1 MGRATTI
8 VAGVLFGLLA
18 GGCGK
23 EEAKPKAVEPPPAP
37 PEKVA
42 AKESTPEPKKDSP
55 KAEEKAP
62 SPAPSDAE
70 FDAALAKILALE
82 QEGQFAEAMAL
93 CREAESQFRNHPKA
107 ATFLEASA
115 RLRDERKAAA
125 RLPFALRQLT
135 SDRPEAVE
143 AARRELLDAGDAA
156 LIFLRKAIR
165 DEAGD
170 LALQAVKL
178 LVEARDKRAP
188 QAFLAKVVQS
198 EAGPLR
204 SALCDGLK
212 ALVALAGRDALAAL
226 YAAVKGDEAFKSWD
240 LAAVLC
246 VALDQRCGGD
256 AAKLGELLGDPK
268 AADVLKAYV
277 AKAIDSTNAPA
288 ANWAASVA
296 PAVGI
301 LANGL
306 HGFYFQGT
314 NFEKL
319 VAERLDP
326 SVDFTGKS
334 LPFPG
339 GKAEGVSAR
348 WTGHL
353 FAERD
358 GNYMLASEY
367 DDGMRVWV
375 GGKLILE
382 DWANPA
388 AKEQQAS
395 VMLRKGFHE
404 LKVEFFNARGEARMR
419 LLWDGPGFAQRL
431 IAGHALRTLPWK
443 GMQAP
448 K

>member
-1 MGRATTI
+1 MGRITAI
-8 VAGVLFGLLA
+8 VVGFILGLLA
-18 GGCGK
+18 WGCGK
-23 EEAKPKAVEPPPAP
+23 EEAKPKAAEPPPPP

-42 AKESTPEPKKDSP
+42 VKEPAVEPKQETP
-55 KAEEKAP
+55 KAEEKAAA
-62 SPAPSDAE
+62 PAPSDGE
-70 FDAALAKILALE
+70 FDAALAKVLALE
-82 QEGQFAEAMAL
+82 QEAQFAEAMAV
-93 CREAESQFRNHPKA
+93 CREAESRFRNHPKA
-107 ATFLEASA
+107 AAFLEASA

-125 RLPFALRQLT
+125 RLPFAIRQLT
-135 SDRPEAVE
+135 SDRPEAIV

-156 LIFLRKAIR
+156 LIFMRKAIR
-165 DEAGD
+165 EESGD

-188 QAFLAKVVQS
+188 QTFLAKAVQT

-204 SALCDGLK
+204 TALCDGLK
-212 ALVALAGRDALAAL
+212 GLVALAGKDTMAAL
-226 YAAVKGDEAFKSWD
+226 YAAVKGDEACKNWD
-240 LAAVLC
+240 LAGVLC

-268 AADVLKAYV
+268 AAEALKAYV

-306 HGFYFQGT
+306 RGSYFQGT

-326 SVDFTGKS
+326 SVDFTGKTM
-334 LPFPG
+334 PFPD

-353 FAERD
+353 FVERD
-358 GNYMLASEY
+358 GNYMIASEY

-375 GGKLILE
+375 DGKLVLE
-382 DWANPA
+382 DWADPA

-395 VMLRKGFHE
+395 VTLRKGFHE
-404 LKVEFFNARGEARMR
+404 LKVEFVNAKGEARIR
-419 LLWDGPGFAQRL
+419 LLWDGPGFAQRP
-431 IAGHALRTLPWK
+431 IAGAALRTLPWR